1 LENQGGNTLSANGKL
16 PDFAPISGFSRP
28 VEGLLLGYETVSSH
42 FRRDP
47 NLPPPPF
54 SSRRIGLSDA
64 GEPIDILGGAK
75 ITGLWNVVTQF
86 DNVSDEFGLNSRLRW
101 TITRGATSISY

>member
-1 LENQGGNTLSANGKL
+1 
-16 PDFAPISGFSRP
+16 
-28 VEGLLLGYETVSSH
+28 
-42 FRRDP
+42 
-47 NLPPPPF
+47 
-54 SSRRIGLSDA
+54 LSDT

-101 TITRGATSISY
+101 TVTRGATSISY